1 MPDTVRHIINIMSN
15 SQYSPAVHATD
26 IYCVTAVCHVLSPG
40 NERDKVG
47 SGMLILKLMIF

>member
-15 SQYSPAVHATD
+15 SQYSPAVHVTD

-40 NERDKVG
+40 NEGDKVG